1 MRWGMIIAA
10 IVLLL
15 LACKPV
21 VVTETVPAPQP
32 AVPEVQPVA
41 EPAAEPQAEPAPV
54 PEPAVTVESPPAE
67 AEGVYDPEVEALPS
81 IPLYLDTFKN
91 DVKNYRFTFKN
102 DKWVVQGKNAKVILF
117 RVMKNEYHAPFIDT
131 IYFDLERR
139 TAVGM
144 CEGRDTN
151 IRKQCALQDVTGKK
165 YSLPYVQFKIRL
177 PHDWLVEF
185 QNLYTSVSE
194 TPQLV
199 TDRDTVH
206 LRHLTQSRTTDM
218 WIDPGIGLP
227 LVVIDNGAEYH
238 YDDLAK
244 NQFGS
249 DTNVLP
255 IG

>member
-1 MRWGMIIAA
+1 MRRGVLIAA
-10 IVLLL
+10 IVLFL

-21 VVTETVPAPQP
+21 VVTETAPA
-32 AVPEVQPVA
+32 
-41 EPAAEPQAEPAPV
+41 PAAEPVVQPKAAPVAEAEPATV
-54 PEPAVTVESPPAE
+54 PEPAATVESPPAE
-67 AEGVYDPEVEALPS
+67 EGVYEPPVDAPPS

-102 DKWVVQGKNAKVILF
+102 DKWVVQGKNAKVLLF

-165 YSLPYVQFKIRL
+165 YSLPYLQFKIRL
-177 PHDWLVEF
+177 PHDWLNEF
-185 QNLYTSVSE
+185 QSMYTSVSE

-206 LRHLTQSRTTDM
+206 LRHLTQVRTTDL
-218 WIDPGIGLP
+218 WIDPSIGLP

-238 YDDLAK
+238 YDDLVK
-244 NQFGS
+244 NQFGA